1 MTDIVN
7 RLREVAE
14 IETGLLY
21 SRRTMLKDAADE
33 IERLR
38 SEHDAWRDAAIEQQ
52 QKLKRSEAER
62 QRQAEVME
70 EVRKVLEPFADVA
83 DAILAEAPVDAG
95 YFSVFMD
102 CEGKSWRLTTD
113 QLRAA
118 RALLSK
124 LEAR

>member
-1 MTDIVN
+1 MSEIPDDIMQAASRAYFDAFDENDQASIHAV
-7 RLREVAE
+7 LRN
-14 IETGLLY
+14 IGY
-21 SRRTMLKDAADE
+21 
-33 IERLR
+33 
-38 SEHDAWRDAAIEQQ
+38 AI
-52 QKLKRSEAER
+52 LHER

-124 LEAR
+124 LEGR